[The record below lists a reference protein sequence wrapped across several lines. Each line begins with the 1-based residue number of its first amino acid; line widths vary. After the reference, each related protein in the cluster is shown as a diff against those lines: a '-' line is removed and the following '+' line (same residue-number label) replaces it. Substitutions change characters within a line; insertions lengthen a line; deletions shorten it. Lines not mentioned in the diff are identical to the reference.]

1 MSGLN
6 RKFWD
11 SDPIEK
17 LRVGPGFRLASV
29 DPDATPG
36 FDGVVKKNADK
47 ALASGVGLLD
57 SLQEKL
63 YANSR
68 ASADDGGGRK
78 VLLVLQAMDTAGK
91 GGIVRHVVGSVDPQ
105 GVRLT
110 AFKAP
115 TAEER
120 AHDFLWRVRSRVPGP
135 GLIGVFDRSHYEDV
149 LIARVHELAPAEEI
163 EARYGQ
169 IRQFEQDLVDDG
181 TTIVKVMLQISSADQ
196 KERLLER
203 LERPDKHWKYNPGDV
218 DERMRWADYQTAYQL
233 ALERTSTPDAP
244 WFVVPAGKKWYARL
258 AVQHLLIDALERLD
272 LDWPPAAFDVDAEKA
287 RLAAT

>member
-17 LRVGPGFRLASV
+17 LRVGPGFRLAAV

-36 FDGVVKKNADK
+36 FDGVVKKNADE

-63 YANSR
+63 YANSK
-68 ASADDGGGRK
+68 AAADDGGGRK

-115 TAEER
+115 TPEER

-149 LIARVHELAPAEEI
+149 LIARVHELAPADEI

-203 LERPDKHWKYNPGDV
+203 LDRPDKHWKYNPGDV
-218 DERMRWADYQTAYQL
+218 DERMRWADYQSAYQL

-258 AVQHLLIDALERLD
+258 VVQHLLIDALERLN
-272 LDWPPAAFDVDAEKA
+272 LDWPPAAFDVAAEKL